1 VIIKKSQEEIQK
13 YLYDSSNFRGYCDA
27 VYIPE
32 ETNEIPSILKEFN
45 QKKIPVTIS
54 GGGTGLTGAR
64 VPQGGIAIS
73 TEKLNKILELNKEEK
88 YLIVEPGVI
97 LTDLHNFLKEYNFIY
112 PPDPTEETCFI
123 GGTIATNASGE
134 KTFKY
139 GPTRNFVLE
148 LEILLANGEKL
159 LLKRDGNNAND
170 ARLTLVTNNGTK
182 YNLEIPDATKTDLKN
197 ASGYYCRSNM
207 AAIDLFIGSEGTLGI
222 VTKAKL
228 RIIDAPNEIMSC
240 IVFFEDENNALQF
253 IDKAK
258 KESYKNRQ
266 ENKLNLLD
274 ALALE
279 FFDGNSLE
287 FLKEDFPKIPADAK
301 AAVWFEQEISKDND
315 QIYEQWISLI
325 SNSKGEEENSW
336 FGISGKEKNEIE
348 LLRKS
353 LPRKINEYIYR
364 NNFRKLGTDTAVQSE
379 KFEEFYN
386 FCKTEVKENNLE
398 FVVFGHVGN
407 SHIHLNMLP
416 KSQEEFERAKKIYEV
431 IVNKAIEIGGTFS
444 AEHGVGKAKKDYLIK
459 MYGKETIKKMVQIK
473 NALDPNWILGRGNI
487 FDV

>member
-1 VIIKKSQEEIQK
+1 MIIKKSQEEIQN
-13 YLYDSSNFRGYCDA
+13 YLYDSSNFRGFCDA

-32 ETNEIPSILKEFN
+32 DASEISGILKEFN
-45 QKKIPVTIS
+45 DKKIPITIS

-64 VPQGGIAIS
+64 VPQGGVVIS
-73 TEKLNKILELNKEEK
+73 TEKLNKILDINKEEK

-97 LTDLHNFLKEYNFIY
+97 LTDLQNFLKEYNFVY

-134 KTFKY
+134 KTFEY

-148 LEILLANGEKL
+148 LEIMSANGEKL
-159 LLKRDGNNAND
+159 LLKRGENFAND
-170 ARLTLVTNNGTK
+170 SRLTLLTDNGTK
-182 YNLEIPDATKTDLKN
+182 YILEIPNATKTDLKN
-197 ASGYYCRSNM
+197 ASGYYCKSNM
-207 AAIDLFIGSEGTLGI
+207 DAIDLFIGSEGTLGVI
-222 VTKAKL
+222 TKAKL
-228 RIIDAPNEIMSC
+228 KIIDVPNEIISC
-240 IVFFEDENNALQF
+240 IVFFDDDKNALEF
-253 IDKAK
+253 INEART
-258 KESYKNRQ
+258 ESYKNRK
-266 ENKLNLLD
+266 ENKRNMLD

-279 FFDGNSLE
+279 FFDENSLK
-287 FLKEDFPKIPADAK
+287 FLKEDFPKIPTDAK
-301 AAVWFEQEISKDND
+301 AAVWFEQEISADSD
-315 QIYEQWISLI
+315 EIYEQWFNLI
-325 SNSKGEEENSW
+325 LGSNGKEENSW
-336 FGISGKEKNEIE
+336 FGISSKEKTEIE

-364 NNFRKLGTDTAVQSE
+364 NNFRKLGTDTTVPSE
-379 KFEEFYN
+379 KFEDFYN

-398 FVVFGHVGN
+398 YVAFGHVGN

-431 IVNKAIEIGGTFS
+431 IVNRAIEMGGTFS

-459 MYGKETIKKMVQIK
+459 MYGEETVKKMAQIK
-473 NALDPNWILGRGNI
+473 NVLDPNWILGRGNI

>member
-1 VIIKKSQEEIQK
+1 MITKRNQEEIQN
-13 YLYDSSNFRGYCDA
+13 YLYDSSNYRGKCDA

-32 ETNEIPSILKEFN
+32 DTSEIPGMLKEFN
-45 QKKIPVTIS
+45 DKKIPVTIS

-64 VPQGGIAIS
+64 VPQSGVVIS

-97 LTDLHNFLKEYNFIY
+97 LTDLQNFLNEYNFIY

-148 LEILLANGEKL
+148 LEITLANGEKL
-159 LLKRDGNNAND
+159 LLKREKTFAEVS
-170 ARLTLVTNNGTK
+170 RLTLFTENGTK
-182 YNLEIPDATKTDLKN
+182 YGLEIPDATRTDLKN
-197 ASGYYCRSNM
+197 ASGYYCKNDM
-207 AAIDLFIGSEGTLGI
+207 DAIDLFIGSEGTLGI
-222 VTKAKL
+222 ITKAKL
-228 RIIDAPNEIMSC
+228 RIIDAPNKIMSC
-240 IVFFEDENNALQF
+240 IIFFDKEKNALRF
-253 IDKAK
+253 IDEART
-258 KESYKNRQ
+258 ESYKNRQ
-266 ENKLNLLD
+266 ENKHNLLD

-279 FFDGNSLE
+279 FFDENSLE

-301 AAVWFEQEISKDND
+301 AAVWFEQEMSKDND
-315 QIYEQWISLI
+315 DIYKQWIKLI
-325 SNSKGEEENSW
+325 SNSKGKEENSW

-364 NNFRKLGTDTAVQSE
+364 NNFRKLGTDTAVPSE
-379 KFEEFYN
+379 KFESFYSL
-386 FCKTEVKENNLE
+386 CKTEVKENSLE
-398 FVVFGHVGN
+398 YVAFGHVGN

-431 IVNKAIEIGGTFS
+431 IVNKAIEMGGTFS
-444 AEHGVGKAKKDYLIK
+444 AEHGVGKVKKDYLIK
-459 MYGKETIKKMVQIK
+459 MYGKETVKKMAQIK
-473 NALDPNWILGRGNI
+473 NVLDPNWILGKGNI
-487 FDV
+487 FDA